1 MCLMHVKTNIFTI
14 LTFKMLNYIAKI
26 CNKCSDCNCNSK
38 RKQSKLHPLHFTMFA
53 VLMDTEVTSSVRQI
67 TQIQQHNGH
76 FNQVKTCADLLT
88 ADSFIREKKP
98 PRQRWFTPTVHSG
111 RLSLS
116 LSAGFT
122 HDLLTEVSPHTRI
135 QLIKTDT
142 PYGSN
147 NEFPCLFQIFR
158 NRFS

>member
-1 MCLMHVKTNIFTI
+1 
-14 LTFKMLNYIAKI
+14 
-26 CNKCSDCNCNSK
+26 
-38 RKQSKLHPLHFTMFA
+38 MFA

-67 TQIQQHNGH
+67 ILTQIQQHSGH

-98 PRQRWFTPTVHSG
+98 PQTEMIYTHRSFRTTLSLS
-111 RLSLS
+111 LSLS

-122 HDLLTEVSPHTRI
+122 HNLLIEVSPHTRI

-147 NEFPCLFQIFR
+147 NEFPCLLHIFH
-158 NRFS
+158 NGFS